1 MTKAPD
7 KGRLRR
13 VAVLVSAK
21 VVVLAPAVVRAEED
35 QAAVEHA
42 FLAQSRGDV
51 ADAGIHGVNLQR
63 TQRALLLGH
72 GDERRRERLGAGD
85 RTIAS

>member
-21 VVVLAPAVVRAEED
+21 VVVLSPAVVRAEED

-51 ADAGIHGVNLQR
+51 ADARVHRVDLQR
-63 TQRALLLGH
+63 TQRPLLLGH
-72 GDERRRERLGAGD
+72 GHERRRD
-85 RTIAS
+85 S